1 MRSITLTDKET
12 NFLEQ
17 YLDTAFWVADIEPQ
31 ELDEDCHREATIDC
45 LAFLSR
51 VDCYLNDDNRQQ
63 AAHDFY
69 LSRNGHGSG
78 FWDRSKV
85 DSYAFGNYS
94 YSYKFQK
101 IAESF
106 GRTDYYTADGELLT

>member
-1 MRSITLTDKET
+1 MKTITLTDKEA
-12 NFLEQ
+12 NFLER

-31 ELDEDCHREATIDC
+31 ELDEDSHREATIDC

-51 VDCYLNDDNRQQ
+51 VDWCLKDDNRKQ

-78 FWDRSKV
+78 FFSWPKTYTSGWDA
-85 DSYAFGNYS
+85 DQLQA
-94 YSYKFQK
+94 

-106 GRTDYYTADGELLT
+106 GPTDYYTTDGELLT

>member
-1 MRSITLTDKET
+1 MTTITLTDKEA

-31 ELDEDCHREATIDC
+31 ELDENCHREATIDC

-51 VDCYLNDDNRQQ
+51 IDWCLNDNNRKQ

-69 LSRNGHGSG
+69 LSRNGHGTG
-78 FWDRSKV
+78 FSSWPKV
-85 DSYAFGNYS
+85 YTIGRNAD
-94 YSYKFQK
+94 QLQE

-106 GRTDYYTADGELLT
+106 GPTDYYTTDGDLLPCEH

>member
-1 MRSITLTDKET
+1 MTTITLTEKESD
-12 NFLEQ
+12 FLDQ
-17 YLDTAFWVADIEPQ
+17 YIETAFWLADIEPQ

-51 VDCYLNDDNRQQ
+51 IGCYLNDDNRQQ

-69 LSRNGHGSG
+69 LSRNGHGAG
-78 FWDRSKV
+78 FWDRPKT
-85 DSYAFGNYS
+85 YS
-94 YSYKFQK
+94 YTIGGDYADKFQA

-106 GRTDYYTADGELLT
+106 GPTDYYTPTGELLS

>member
-1 MRSITLTDKET
+1 MTTITLTDKESA
-12 NFLEQ
+12 FLEQ

-51 VDCYLNDDNRQQ
+51 IGCYLNDDNRQQ

-69 LSRNGHGSG
+69 LSRNERGSG
-78 FWDRSKV
+78 FWARPK
-85 DSYAFGNYS
+85 FYS
-94 YSYKFQK
+94 YSIGNYADKFQA

-106 GRTDYYTADGELLT
+106 GPTDYYTTEGELLA

>member
-1 MRSITLTDKET
+1 MSTITLTTKESA
-12 NFLEQ
+12 FLEQ
-17 YLDTAFWVADIEPQ
+17 YLDTAFWAADMEPQ

-51 VDCYLNDDNRQQ
+51 IDCYLNDENRQQ

-78 FWDRSKV
+78 FWDRPKV
-85 DSYAFGNYS
+85 YS
-94 YSYKFQK
+94 YSIGNYADKFQA
-101 IAESF
+101 IAEGF
-106 GRTDYYTADGELLT
+106 GPAEYYTSNGELLA